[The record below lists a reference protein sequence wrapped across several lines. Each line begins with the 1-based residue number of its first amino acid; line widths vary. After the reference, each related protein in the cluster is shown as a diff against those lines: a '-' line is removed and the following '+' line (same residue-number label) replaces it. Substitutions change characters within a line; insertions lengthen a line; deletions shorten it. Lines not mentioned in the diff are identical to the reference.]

1 MIFNPSVDEVM
12 QDLLMG
18 DMLLLKCADPS
29 NLLFDSASLWMA

>member
-1 MIFNPSVDEVM
+1 MIVNASVDEVM

-29 NLLFDSASLWMA
+29 NLLFNSASLWMA